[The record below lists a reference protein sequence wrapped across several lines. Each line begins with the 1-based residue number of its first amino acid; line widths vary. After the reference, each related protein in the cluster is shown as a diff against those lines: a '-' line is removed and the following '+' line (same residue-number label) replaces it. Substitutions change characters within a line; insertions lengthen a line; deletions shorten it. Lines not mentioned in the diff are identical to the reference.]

1 MGKERFNE
9 LLKELFKAVKEKT
22 LLIIIDSASKYDKA
36 VFSLVSFKEKNS
48 PGSGYTS
55 YAPLLKEIGLKN
67 YRGESEL
74 FVTHCAGRFSLY
86 ILDNVGILL
95 MVKGVKLPKGWHDQI
110 QSQNCI

>member
-1 MGKERFNE
+1 MEKERFTE

-36 VFSLVSFKEKNS
+36 VFSLVSFRKKS
-48 PGSGYTS
+48 TPGYGYTS

-74 FVTHCAGRFSLY
+74 FVTHCSGRFSLF

-95 MVKGVKLPKGWHDQI
+95 KGKGVKLPKGWHDQI